1 MWNAASRGCVA
12 GIVSRLRDAS
22 GERSHSQNR
31 QRDASCIALYLAIII
46 IDLFSLSLSLDYRIS
61 LPFIFQIVTNECQVP
76 LDG

>member
-1 MWNAASRGCVA
+1 MLPGNARTLK
-12 GIVSRLRDAS
+12 IVNEMR
-22 GERSHSQNR
+22 
-31 QRDASCIALYLAIII
+31 CIALYLAIII

>member
-46 IDLFSLSLSLDYRIS
+46 IDPLSLSGLSYFAAVYFPNRH
-61 LPFIFQIVTNECQVP
+61 E
-76 LDG
+76 